1 VLPGPV
7 KASVYLEDKMLT
19 GRRIGITMM
28 GLVALSGVG
37 GAVAGCGGS
46 SGSASAPS
54 GTTSASR
61 AAVGHVAMSGDRP
74 DATLAPAAVQ
84 GAAAAPLAK
93 SANAAPGLGAS
104 SSILPQP
111 IQLPSAVIKTADIS
125 IQVPHGK
132 FQAGVDNA
140 GAIAGR
146 FGGYVSQSLI
156 ASAAQHS
163 GRVVMRIPAVHFR
176 AALTAIRKLGLK
188 VLSQNVTGQDV
199 TQEFIDLNARLVN
212 LHAQEQV
219 MLRLMN
225 RAQTISESVYVQ
237 SQLSRVQL
245 QIEELTGRALYLRNR
260 TALSTITVEVSEAGG
275 VKPAPPH
282 HASTLWK
289 AGARSLHTAVAVV
302 AAVIVGAGFVV
313 PAAVLGLVG
322 FLFVRLIA
330 PRIALRRPAPA
341 AGGED

>member
-1 VLPGPV
+1 
-7 KASVYLEDKMLT
+7 MLT

-28 GLVALSGVG
+28 GLVALSGLG

-46 SGSASAPS
+46 SGSAAAPNSSAPTH
-54 GTTSASR
+54 G
-61 AAVGHVAMSGDRP
+61 AAVGRVVMSGDR
-74 DATLAPAAVQ
+74 L
-84 GAAAAPLAK
+84 GASLAPLAVQQAYSPAEK
-93 SANAAPGLGAS
+93 SASNGSALGAPN
-104 SSILPQP
+104 SILPQP

-125 IQVPHGK
+125 IQVAHGK
-132 FQAGVDNA
+132 FQAGVDDA

-163 GRVVMRIPAVHFR
+163 GRVVMRVPAVHFG
-176 AALTAIRKLGLK
+176 AALTAIRRLGLK

-212 LHAQEQV
+212 LHAQERV

-289 AGARSLHTAVAVV
+289 AGARSLHTALAVV

-313 PAAVLGLVG
+313 PTAVLGLVG

-330 PRIALRRPAPA
+330 PRMALRRPAPA